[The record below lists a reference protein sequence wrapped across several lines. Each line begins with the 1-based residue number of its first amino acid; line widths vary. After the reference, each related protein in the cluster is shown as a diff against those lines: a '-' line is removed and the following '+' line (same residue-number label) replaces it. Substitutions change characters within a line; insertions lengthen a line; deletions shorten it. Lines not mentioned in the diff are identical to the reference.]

1 MRILLW
7 LKKNF
12 GEDIEVEYERF
23 GEVWEEK
30 CS

>member
-1 MRILLW
+1 MKILLW
-7 LKKNF
+7 LKFFF